1 MLTTKKTN
9 QFLIEYLNR
18 FFAQRYG
25 HWKLKWSMATWGN
38 WDMKKWVHLWI
49 WNRDKRTWGNK
60 DMGTRRNVDMG
71 RSGHF
76 WQHCLTF
83 RRVTYTKS
91 PLSCVSRQLVH
102 QSAILRSVTYAPRRN
117 LFSRATQ
124 QHCPSTIDARTM
136 SSPKLRKV
144 AAKTIVTQKMR
155 QPKLLPTFESF

>member
-1 MLTTKKTN
+1 MKFGNMRKLGHEKMGTFVDIKSGHEDMGKWGHGETKKCGDGE
-9 QFLIEYLNR
+9 IC
-18 FFAQRYG
+18 
-25 HWKLKWSMATWGN
+25 
-38 WDMKKWVHLWI
+38 
-49 WNRDKRTWGNK
+49 K
-60 DMGTRRNVDMG
+60 DVERLR
-71 RSGHF
+71 HI

-83 RRVTYTKS
+83 RRVTHTKS